1 MASARAYACVDMA
14 TSKKAGASPS
24 RATRNTTKGA
34 GAAEPK
40 ATRFASVDGYLAAQ
54 PPEARAVLERVR
66 AALRR
71 ALPHA
76 EEVISY
82 QIPAYR
88 AEGGVVIFFAG
99 WARHFSL
106 YPATEGVVSALAA
119 ELEPYEVNHK
129 GTVRFPL
136 DRPVPEEL
144 IVRIASLREL
154 ELRDAAREKGPTK
167 AATRRASKAR

>member
-1 MASARAYACVDMA
+1 VASARAYACVDMA
-14 TSKKAGASPS
+14 TSKKAGAPA
-24 RATRNTTKGA
+24 RAIRNTPKSA
-34 GAAEPK
+34 AAAEPK
-40 ATRFASVDGYLAAQ
+40 AKRFASVDAYLAAQ

-144 IVRIASLREL
+144 IVRIATLRER

-167 AATRRASKAR
+167 TAARRAPKAR